1 VTVTASSPEP
11 KDADHGGGGDTLRGV
26 LHDRLIGVLCLGAAT
41 VAATWG
47 GNGVL
52 DQASAE
58 AAKGTGAGVHAD
70 AMAPAPASPDTA
82 PAPPPDSSS
91 TTAPADAS
99 STTTQA
105 PGVTTTTARP
115 KESPAALAALAKKA
129 LLAQTD
135 VPPGFSLTS
144 PAPPD
149 GAAPPDSPFERCIG
163 PDAGS
168 LTAAIGARARSATFA
183 KPDTGSVSSSS
194 VVFDQPASAEKVLGL
209 MTTSSARSCFEGLIN
224 SRLAR
229 NPNLS
234 QDVRG
239 ALGPAP
245 SPTVG
250 EGAMAYRFE
259 VRLPAEDVDASARP
273 DDPPVRYVADF
284 LFVRKGRTLVLAEFA
299 NLRQPWLDTALRGVA
314 TALVAHV

>member
-1 VTVTASSPEP
+1 
-11 KDADHGGGGDTLRGV
+11 V
-26 LHDRLIGVLCLGAAT
+26 LHDRLMGVLCLGAAT
-41 VAATWG
+41 LAATWG
-47 GNGVL
+47 GNDALRHTPAG
-52 DQASAE
+52 S
-58 AAKGTGAGVHAD
+58 AKGAQAAVHAD
-70 AMAPAPASPDTA
+70 TVELPIGPSDAGPAAPDPT
-82 PAPPPDSSS
+82 S
-91 TTAPADAS
+91 TTAPPAS
-99 STTTQA
+99 STTTA
-105 PGVTTTTARP
+105 AARGVTTTTTRP
-115 KESPAALAALAKKA
+115 GEAPAVLAKRA
-129 LLAQTD
+129 LLAQAD
-135 VPPGFSLTS
+135 VPAGFLVMS

-149 GAAPPDSPFERCIG
+149 GSAPPDSPLERCVG
-163 PDAGS
+163 PDGGS

-183 KPDTGSVSSSS
+183 KPDTGSVSSSA

-209 MTTSSARSCFEGLIN
+209 LTTPSARSCFEGLIN